1 MVTTSSNSRIL
12 AAYRE
17 RTPASRTL
25 AAQARDTFPS
35 GITHDSRRL
44 LPYGIYVE
52 RAKGAR
58 KWDVDG
64 NEYVDFFGGHGALL
78 LGHGRPEVVAAVQA
92 QMERGTHFG
101 ACHDLEVRW
110 GGLVKQMVASAET
123 VRFTASGTE
132 ANLMAFRLARAF
144 TGRRKILRFL
154 GHFHGWNDHVAF
166 GVGDHFDGSPTPGVL
181 AEIAASTVL
190 LPAGDIEA
198 VRTLFEAEDDIAAVI
213 LEPTGASSGQIP
225 VDGEFLRGLREA
237 SAEFGV
243 VLIFDEV
250 VTGFRVSPGGAQGH
264 YGVTPDLTSLAK
276 ILSGG
281 LPGGA
286 ISGRADILELLDFD
300 VAEAKGFEKIG
311 HLGTYNAN
319 PLSAA
324 AGVVALPIIRDGDA
338 CERANRHGDLLRRRW
353 NEVIA
358 EAGLPWACHGEFSS
372 FYLFLNPQGL
382 AVEPGNFDA
391 SAHGAEIFKAKSPL
405 LTKLRLALLVNGVD
419 LNGKPG
425 GTVSAAHDEA
435 DIEHAAEALRAAIEM
450 LRAEG
455 DLPSRTR

>member
-17 RTPASRTL
+17 RTPASEAL

-198 VRTLFEAEDDIAAVI
+198 VRALFEAEDDIAAVI
-213 LEPTGASSGQIP
+213 LEPTGASFGQIP

-286 ISGRADILELLDFD
+286 ISGRAEILELLDFD

-311 HLGTYNAN
+311 HQGTYNAN

-358 EAGLPWACHGEFSS
+358 EAGLPWACHGAFSS

-382 AVEPGNFDA
+382 AVEPGDFDA

-425 GTVSAAHDEA
+425 GTVSAAHGEA
-435 DIEHAAEALRAAIEM
+435 DIEHAADALRAAIDM

>member
-1 MVTTSSNSRIL
+1 MMTTSSNSRIL

-17 RTPASRTL
+17 RTPASEAL

-78 LGHGRPEVVAAVQA
+78 LGHGRPEVVVAVQA

-198 VRTLFEAEDDIAAVI
+198 VRALFEAEDDIAAVI

-286 ISGRADILELLDFD
+286 ISGRAEILELLDFD

-311 HLGTYNAN
+311 HQGTYNAN

-358 EAGLPWACHGEFSS
+358 EAGLPWACHGSFSS

-382 AVEPGNFDA
+382 AVEPGEFDA

-435 DIEHAAEALRAAIEM
+435 DIEHAAAALRAAIEM

-455 DLPSRTR
+455 DLPS

>member
-1 MVTTSSNSRIL
+1 MMITSSNSRIL

-17 RTPASRTL
+17 RTPASRAL

-58 KWDVDG
+58 KWDADG

-198 VRTLFEAEDDIAAVI
+198 VRELFEAEDDIAAVI

-286 ISGRADILELLDFD
+286 ISGRAEILELLDFD

-311 HLGTYNAN
+311 HQGTYNAN

-358 EAGLPWACHGEFSS
+358 EAGLPWACHGSFSS

-382 AVEPGNFDA
+382 AVEPREFDA

>member
-1 MVTTSSNSRIL
+1 MMTTSSNSRIL

-17 RTPASRTL
+17 RTPASEAL

-198 VRTLFEAEDDIAAVI
+198 VRALFEAEDDIAAVI

-286 ISGRADILELLDFD
+286 ISGRAEILELLDFD

-311 HLGTYNAN
+311 HQGTYNAN

-358 EAGLPWACHGEFSS
+358 EAGLPWACHGSFSS

-382 AVEPGNFDA
+382 AVEPGEFDA

-435 DIEHAAEALRAAIEM
+435 DIEHAAAALRAAIEM

-455 DLPSRTR
+455 DLPS